1 MNKKAYSTIGL
12 EARRNARMGTDM
24 DRKTA
29 RDRAKELVGKMTLEE
44 KAEQLKYGAPAIERL
59 GVPAYNWWNEG
70 LHGVARA
77 GVATMFPQAIGMG
90 AAFDTELIEKAAD
103 VIATEGRA
111 KYNAYSEEGD
121 RDIYKGL
128 TFWSPNVNIFR
139 DPRWGRGHETYGEDP
154 YLTGELGRAFVE
166 GLQGDG
172 EYMKAAACAKH
183 YAVHSGPEALRHQF
197 NATAT
202 KKDMWETYLPAFEK
216 LVKEAKVESVM
227 GAYNRTNGEPCCGS
241 TTLIKDILRGQWE
254 FEGHFVSDC
263 WAIRDFH
270 TKHMVTDTA
279 EESAAMA
286 LKAGCDVN
294 CGNTYLHLLKA
305 YEQGLIT
312 EEDITQ
318 AAERLFTTRFLLGL
332 FDDTEYDKIG
342 YEKIECKEHLQLAD
356 RATAESVV
364 LLKNTGILPLDKSGL
379 KTIGVV
385 GPNAD
390 SRAALIGNYHGTSS
404 RYITVLEGIQDAV
417 GEDVRVYYSEGC
429 HLFKEKVENLSAG
442 PDRISEA
449 VAVAKHSDV
458 VVLCVGLDEGLEG
471 EEGDSGNSYA
481 SGDKA
486 DLLLPESQ
494 RRLLEAVVKVGKPVV
509 LINMT
514 GSAMDLKYAHEH
526 CAAVLQAWYP
536 GARGGRVIADILFGG
551 ISPSGKLPVTFYR
564 DTEELPDFE
573 DYSMKGRTYRYF
585 TGTPLYPFGYGLT
598 YGDVVLEGVECCGK
612 NVKNQNPGNQ
622 DMSGSQNDMAQP
634 AGAAGGSQTVMED
647 AVVEIPSGTALSVN
661 ATAVNR
667 GTNAVDEVVQV
678 YIKAEDSVHATPA
691 PKLCGFARISLK
703 PGETKTVRVPID
715 KDAFTVVNDEGQR
728 LVDGAH
734 FTVSTGFGQ
743 PDARTKEL
751 TGKESISVK
760 IVLV

>member
-1 MNKKAYSTIGL
+1 MSVQLGITIGRLNKKAYSTDDRS
-12 EARRNARMGTDM
+12 ACRNTQMGTDM

-29 RDRAKELVGKMTLEE
+29 RDRARELVGKMTLEE

-77 GVATMFPQAIGMG
+77 GVATMFPQVIGMG
-90 AAFDTELIEKAAD
+90 AAFDSELMEQVGD

-154 YLTGELGRAFVE
+154 YLTGELGKAFVE

-183 YAVHSGPEALRHQF
+183 FAVHSGPEALRHKF

-241 TTLIKDILRGQWE
+241 TTLIQEILRGKWK

-270 TKHMVTDTA
+270 TQHMVTDTA

-294 CGNTYLHLLKA
+294 CGNTYLHLMKA
-305 YEQGLIT
+305 FEQGLIT

-332 FDDTEYDKIG
+332 FDETEYDKIG
-342 YEKIECKEHLQLAD
+342 YDKIECKEHLRLAD

-364 LLKNTGILPLDKSGL
+364 LLKNSGILPLDRNKV

-385 GPNAD
+385 GPNAN

-417 GEDVRVYYSEGC
+417 GEETRVYYSEGC
-429 HLFKEKVENLSAG
+429 HLFKDKVENLSAG

-471 EEGDSGNSYA
+471 EEGDTGNSYA
-481 SGDKA
+481 SGDKV
-486 DLLLPESQ
+486 DLLLPQPQ
-494 RRLLEAVVKVGKPVV
+494 RKLLEAMVKTGKPVI

-536 GARGGRVIADILFGG
+536 GARGGRVIADILFGE

-598 YGDVVLEGVECCGK
+598 YSDVTLDSVDCCGR
-612 NVKNQNPGNQ
+612 NVTGQSAEVQAVYSRDGE
-622 DMSGSQNDMAQP
+622 
-634 AGAAGGSQTVMED
+634 AAFDLTATV
-647 AVVEIPSGTALSVN
+647 S
-661 ATAVNR
+661 NR
-667 GTNAVDEVVQV
+667 GTAATDEVIQV
-678 YIKAEDSVHATPA
+678 YIKAEDSVYATPA
-691 PKLCGFARISLK
+691 PRLCGFARVSLQ
-703 PGETKTVRVPID
+703 PGETKSVKVPVD
-715 KDAFTVVNDEGQR
+715 RDAFTVVNEEGER
-728 LVDGAH
+728 LVEGTR

-743 PDARTKEL
+743 PDARTREL
-751 TGKESISVK
+751 TGKECILTR
-760 IVLV
+760 IMLDI